1 MFKRIL
7 FPVNN
12 SREARQATD
21 AAVSL
26 AKTFSAQVWILSVV
40 ADEAAVTAS
49 ETERLLAEVAQEF
62 KAADIPTTERIVVGK
77 PAFTICDTADE
88 LSIDLIIMGSQ
99 GMVVAHDH
107 PDGSVSQT
115 VVNLSP
121 CAVLVVP

>member
-21 AAVSL
+21 VAVSI
-26 AKTFSAQVWILSVV
+26 AKTFTAEVYILSVV
-40 ADEAAVTAS
+40 ADEAAVTAAD
-49 ETERLLAEVAQEF
+49 TAQLLAEVAQEF
-62 KAADIPTTERIVVGK
+62 KQASVPTTERIIVGK

-107 PDGSVSQT
+107 PDGSVSQM